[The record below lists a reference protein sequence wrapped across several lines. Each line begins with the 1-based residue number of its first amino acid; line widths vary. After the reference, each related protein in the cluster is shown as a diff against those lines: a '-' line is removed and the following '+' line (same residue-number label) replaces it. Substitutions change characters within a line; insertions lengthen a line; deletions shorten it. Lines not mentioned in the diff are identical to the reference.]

1 MKPVNF
7 TLAAF
12 GLALISLGLWGWST
26 SKPSDPVTT
35 VFTPPSTVPVT
46 PINTPPTPA
55 LPPPSPDAPLPQFVS
70 KGLAWL
76 VEAQFE
82 NGGWGSGSH
91 SNQGIKDPHA
101 VQIDPA
107 TTAFA
112 GMALIRAGNTL
123 HTGPYKKNLALTL
136 DYMLKLVENAPVEG
150 TRITNLSGTQPQSK
164 LGMQI
169 DESMAAQFFTKVL
182 PLIQDQQLKE
192 RTQKALSICLNKLA
206 RAQNDDGSW
215 NQSGGWA
222 SVLQSAMANS
232 ALEMANDAG
241 LEVDKDA
248 LERSRQYQKQNI
260 DAETGNVRTEDAAGI
275 SLYSLSSSQRA
286 TAQEAKKAREAV
298 DEAKKEGRLN
308 AAAAPSVETFQ
319 ELGFSEEEAMGLT
332 KSYKQNVAAKEMLQ
346 DDTVL
351 QGFGNNGGEE
361 FLSYMMTS
369 EALVVEKGG
378 DWAQW
383 YNKMY
388 RLLENIQNP
397 NGSWSGHHCITSPV
411 FCTVAVIM
419 TMTADRD
426 ASLLAE
432 HQEG

>member
-1 MKPVNF
+1 M
-7 TLAAF
+7 A
-12 GLALISLGLWGWST
+12 
-26 SKPSDPVTT
+26 
-35 VFTPPSTVPVT
+35 
-46 PINTPPTPA
+46 
-55 LPPPSPDAPLPQFVS
+55 
-70 KGLAWL
+70 
-76 VEAQFE
+76 EAQFE

-123 HTGPYKKNLALTL
+123 HSGPYKENLSRALE
-136 DYMLKLVENAPVEG
+136 YMLSLVENAPAEG
-150 TRITNLSGTQPQSK
+150 TRISNLSGTQPQAK

-182 PLIQDQQLKE
+182 PLIQDARLKN
-192 RTQKALSICLNKLA
+192 RTQKALAVCLDKIA
-206 RAQNDDGSW
+206 RAQNEDGSW

-222 SVLQSAMANS
+222 SVLQSAMANN
-232 ALEMANDAG
+232 ALEMASDAG
-241 LEVDKDA
+241 VEVDQEV
-248 LERSRQYQKQNI
+248 LERSRDYQKNNV
-260 DAETGNVRTEDAAGI
+260 DAETGDVRTEDAAGI

-286 TAQEAKKAREAV
+286 TAQKARIAREAI
-298 DEAKKEGRLN
+298 DEAKSSGRLDV
-308 AAAAPSVETFQ
+308 AAAPSMESFK
-319 ELGFSEEEAMGLT
+319 ELGYSEEEAQELT
-332 KSYKQNVAAKEMLQ
+332 QSYRQNVAAKKMLQ

-369 EALVVEKGG
+369 EALVVEKGA

-426 ASLLAE
+426 ASLLA
-432 HQEG
+432 QNG